1 MFSFSGHEFVTS
13 GSAIRISVSLRLAA
27 ETGRGRAR
35 RRPSEKKV
43 LYLQKNMMKMIAFLA
58 LFLTGVL
65 VNAQAGENRF
75 EKQDAAFEQPPAV
88 RSGEMQELA
97 GPGFEDDVNDELPID
112 DYIPFLLPVAVLL
125 LVYFK
130 RRKAGQLS

>member
-1 MFSFSGHEFVTS
+1 
-13 GSAIRISVSLRLAA
+13 
-27 ETGRGRAR
+27 
-35 RRPSEKKV
+35 
-43 LYLQKNMMKMIAFLA
+43 MIAFLA

-75 EKQDAAFEQPPAV
+75 EKQDTAFEQPPAV